1 MKQAK
6 DEAAREVAAFKQE
19 LEAQYAESVD
29 ADASE
34 NASSMERMRS
44 ESDAEITQVT
54 QSMVA
59 NKQQVL
65 DMLLTQVKTVGGR

>member
-1 MKQAK
+1 LKQAK

-34 NASSMERMRS
+34 NASSVERMRS

>member
-1 MKQAK
+1 LKQAK

-19 LEAQYAESVD
+19 LEAQYVESVD

-34 NASSMERMRS
+34 NASSVERMRS

>member
-1 MKQAK
+1 M
-6 DEAAREVAAFKQE
+6 AAFKQE

-34 NASSMERMRS
+34 NASSVERMRS

-59 NKQQVL
+59 NKQHVL

>member
-34 NASSMERMRS
+34 NASSVERMRS

>member
-19 LEAQYAESVD
+19 LEAQYVESVD

-34 NASSMERMRS
+34 NASSVERMRS